1 MLFRSA
7 IDAKERERF
16 AEAVEAEAEA
26 DMEGDVEGTEALIDA
41 AKAAYAEEHGRA
53 DGFRIL
59 AVTACPT
66 GIAHTYMAAEA
77 LTKAAEARGIALKAE
92 TNGTGGTKNRL
103 TREEIAAAD
112 GIIVAADKEVEMARF
127 DGKPAVIVK
136 VSDGI
141 NKPDELIDRIL
152 AGDAR
157 VYHHAGGA
165 NAAAAEDE
173 AGESA
178 GRKIYKHLMEGVSHM
193 LPFVVSGE
201 IGRAHV

>member
-1 MLFRSA
+1 MLLSVGGLGGVDEGLSA
-7 IDAKERERF
+7 FHVAFHIGF
-16 AEAVEAEAEA
+16 GLGLHFV
-26 DMEGDVEGTEALIDA
+26 GEAL
-41 AKAAYAEEHGRA
+41 
-53 DGFRIL
+53 
-59 AVTACPT
+59 
-66 GIAHTYMAAEA
+66 A
-77 LTKAAEARGIALKAE
+77 LLRVG
-92 TNGTGGTKNRL
+92 
-103 TREEIAAAD
+103 
-112 GIIVAADKEVEMARF
+112 F

-193 LPFVVSGE
+193 RRRSGPSPLPC
-201 IGRAHV
+201 RRPR